1 MVKRLKEQDT
11 SKTPQGELDEPVTE
25 TEVQKAIKSLKTKK
39 AAGLDHIRNE
49 MLKSGINH
57 LISSLV
63 KLFNFIIRKGSFLYV
78 WSKGLISPIFK
89 SGSKSDPN
97 NYRWICVTSCLG
109 KLLSSL
115 LNTRLSNYFHENILL
130 HHSQI
135 GFLKGY
141 RTTDHIFSLRTRIDN
156 YVVNANKGKLF
167 CCFVDFQ
174 KPFDSVW
181 HKGLLLKLIDNK
193 IGGLFYHLISDM
205 YQKSQ
210 CAIKYGNQRSK
221 FFEFNRGE

>member
-1 MVKRLKEQDT
+1 MPSRAALRVFRVVICSRVSWNPFSARPK
-11 SKTPQGELDEPVTE
+11 KTL
-25 TEVQKAIKSLKTKK
+25 SSLLKTKK

-97 NYRWICVTSCLG
+97 NYRGICVTSCLG
-109 KLLSSL
+109 KLFSSL
-115 LNTRLSNYFHENILL
+115 LNTRLSNYFHENNLL

-135 GFLKGY
+135 GLLKGY
-141 RTTDHIFSLRTRIDN
+141 RTTDHIFSLRTLIYK
-156 YVVNANKGKLF
+156 YVVSANKGKLF

-174 KPFDSVW
+174 KPLCGTKDYF
-181 HKGLLLKLIDNK
+181 LN
-193 IGGLFYHLISDM
+193 
-205 YQKSQ
+205 
-210 CAIKYGNQRSK
+210 
-221 FFEFNRGE
+221 